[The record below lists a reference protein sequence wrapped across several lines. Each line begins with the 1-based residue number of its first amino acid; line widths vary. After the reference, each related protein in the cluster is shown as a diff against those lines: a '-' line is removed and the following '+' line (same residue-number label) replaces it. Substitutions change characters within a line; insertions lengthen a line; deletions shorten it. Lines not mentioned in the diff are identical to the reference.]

1 MERSIFKNFEKR
13 HCRFKMK
20 SGKEVYGIMWEEPE
34 NESKFK
40 YYFSS
45 SGDYE
50 RFKTKLQTALYAIYQ
65 LDLNEVVHAEVL
77 AAA

>member
-1 MERSIFKNFEKR
+1 MERTIFKNFEKR

-20 SGKEVYGIMWEEPE
+20 SGKEVYGVMWEEPE
-34 NESKFK
+34 NESKYR

-45 SGDYE
+45 SGDYQ
-50 RFKTKLQTALYAIYQ
+50 RFKARFQSALYAIYQ

-77 AAA
+77 AA

>member
-20 SGKEVYGIMWEEPE
+20 SGKEVFGIMWEESSTD
-34 NESKFK
+34 NKFR

-45 SGDYE
+45 SGDYQ
-50 RFKTKLQTALYAIYQ
+50 RLKNRLQTALYAIYP
-65 LDLNEVVHAEVL
+65 LDLNEIVYAEVI
-77 AAA
+77 AS

>member
-1 MERSIFKNFEKR
+1 MERTIFKNFEKQ

-20 SGKEVYGIMWEEPE
+20 SGKEVYGVMWEEPE
-34 NESKFK
+34 NENNYK

-45 SGDYE
+45 SRDYQ
-50 RFKTKLQTALYAIYQ
+50 RLKAKLQTALFAVYQ
-65 LDLNEVVHAEVL
+65 LDLNEVVYAERL

>member
-34 NESKFK
+34 NENNFR
-40 YYFSS
+40 YFSS
-45 SGDYE
+45 SGDYQ
-50 RFKTKLQTALYAIYQ
+50 RLKARLQTALYAIYQ
-65 LDLNEVVHAEVL
+65 LDLNEVVHAEVI
-77 AAA
+77 AA